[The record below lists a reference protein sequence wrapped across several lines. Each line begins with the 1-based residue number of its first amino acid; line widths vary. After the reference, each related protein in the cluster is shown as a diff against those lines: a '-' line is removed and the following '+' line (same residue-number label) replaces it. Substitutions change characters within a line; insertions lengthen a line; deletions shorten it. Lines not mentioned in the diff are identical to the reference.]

1 MRSILEQTI
10 LRTIIY
16 FDFASFPLTK
26 EELFSYLWL
35 PPQADQKDYLTALE
49 NLVAV
54 GTVASKFG
62 YYFLFGRE
70 ELVEGRRRQL
80 LATEE
85 KLVVARRAVKKIRSV
100 PFLRAIFVCNTVGS
114 EQSATESDIDFLIIT
129 QPRRIWIVR
138 LLTNLI
144 LRFFRLRTYGRK
156 VRNRVCLSFYLDAHH
171 LSLSNYRIAEDDV
184 HLAYWL
190 YQMVPLYDTDNIYH
204 KFLQANSW
212 SRKYLP
218 NQEREP
224 QLASRLTIQD
234 SRLGSI
240 WKKIWEKMW
249 GGMYGDLVEKQSRLT
264 QWMKLKSEIK
274 NKVNR
279 GDKGVVISEGVIKFH
294 EHDTRAA
301 YRAEWFKKIGVV

>member
-16 FDFASFPLTK
+16 FDLASFPLTK
-26 EELFSYLWL
+26 EELFSFLWL
-35 PPQADQKDYLTALE
+35 PPQVSQGDYLMVLE
-49 NLVAV
+49 NLIAN
-54 GTVASKFG
+54 GTIAQKFG
-62 YYFLFGRE
+62 YYFLSGRE
-70 ELVEGRRRQL
+70 ELIEKRRRQL

-85 KLVVARRAVKKIRSV
+85 KIVVARRAAKKIRSV

-114 EQSATESDIDFLIIT
+114 EQSTAESDIDFLIIT
-129 QPRRIWIVR
+129 QSKRIWIVR

-144 LRFFRLRTYGRK
+144 LRFFRLRTYGRQ
-156 VRNRVCLSFYLDAHH
+156 VENRICLSFYLDAHH

-190 YQMVPLYDTDNIYH
+190 YQMMPLYDPDNLYH

-224 QLASRLTIQD
+224 QLAGRLTVQD
-234 SRLGSI
+234 SRRGKI

-249 GGMYGDLVEKQSRLT
+249 GGVYGDLVEKQSRLT
-264 QWMKLKSEIK
+264 QWMKLKPEIK
-274 NKVNR
+274 NKVNK
-279 GDKGVVISEGVIKFH
+279 GDRGVVISEGIIKFH